1 MLVPQNDP
9 PVDESAEAQKWGRA
23 GRMRKLGLRKSRGR
37 PTSTGSLVARTEE
50 KPALKPVSPTLP
62 PPLRIRPHRP
72 NVVARAQEG
81 SRRRPS
87 RAARTPP
94 ADPAAGPVGV
104 PDAGARG
111 PRPRAAPRQRPRGAS
126 PPPRRRKAPQPSP
139 PPGRRPQAA
148 SSSACRMALLA
159 SPAPT
164 PRRRAHGRGR
174 RPVN

>member
-1 MLVPQNDP
+1 MLRLR
-9 PVDESAEAQKWGRA
+9 SRA
-23 GRMRKLGLRKSRGR
+23 GRDRRRNWGSEDVGGGPHPQAALRPEPK
-37 PTSTGSLVARTEE
+37 E